1 MLLDAGGVGA
11 NTKMICRYSGRQVST
26 KPSREMT
33 QFPFGSCFTF
43 PLISQKKKTYFKAG
57 FINYLGA
64 GLLEII
70 QGALGVVKIYMF
82 IQQVKVEKAINVCG
96 HKCRQI
102 KFLANSKLFG
112 SALKAVSSDK
122 EDRVA

>member
-43 PLISQKKKTYFKAG
+43 LTKKKTYFKAG